1 MLSDR
6 GSKNTSPAPAGFFGA
21 SSANLARRTISGWC
35 LGNFTGWCEMRTKHA
50 AGMNLSPQKY
60 AELVG
65 RSPLRMPT
73 ALGKPVWRC
82 SAAELQWLEAWHL
95 ERRRAAVR
103 SPPTAS
109 FEVA

>member
-1 MLSDR
+1 
-6 GSKNTSPAPAGFFGA
+6 
-21 SSANLARRTISGWC
+21 
-35 LGNFTGWCEMRTKHA
+35 MRTKHA

-95 ERRRAAVR
+95 KLADLLARLKIGERAGIDCRISPDEQMMADRHQELQQELWQWALGTKSRRSTR
-103 SPPTAS
+103 
-109 FEVA
+109 

>member
-1 MLSDR
+1 
-6 GSKNTSPAPAGFFGA
+6 
-21 SSANLARRTISGWC
+21 
-35 LGNFTGWCEMRTKHA
+35 MRTKHA

-95 ERRRAAVR
+95 ELTNLLARLKKGGRAGIDFKL
-103 SPPTAS
+103 SPDEQAMIGRHQDLQR
-109 FEVA
+109 ALWRWALGH